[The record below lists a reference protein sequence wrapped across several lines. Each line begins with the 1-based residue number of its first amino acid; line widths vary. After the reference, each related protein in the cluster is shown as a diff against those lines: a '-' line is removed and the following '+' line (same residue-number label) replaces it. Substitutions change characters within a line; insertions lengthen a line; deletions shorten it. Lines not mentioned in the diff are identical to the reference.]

1 MYNKDSVKLKKWL
14 EWPFVITD
22 QIARRKEDEE
32 MIYLLGWSNFLQET
46 WSKIRQYCR
55 LLLHLSHF
63 FVQIDFQTLFL
74 FLHSRV
80 FTYTPL
86 EDGSPYCPVAL
97 GFLHLARR
105 GAFLKDPIEAWE
117 SRDFSMREGVGD
129 WRLFCQTD
137 TWTQTLKGRSNLPLH
152 LVGRKQCHGNLSYI
166 TTLPLIFKHCL

>member
-22 QIARRKEDEE
+22 QIARRKEHEE

-86 EDGSPYCPVAL
+86 RRRKPILPRCLGLSSSSQARGIPQGSNWGL
-97 GFLHLARR
+97 GEQKFFH
-105 GAFLKDPIEAWE
+105 
-117 SRDFSMREGVGD
+117 EGGG
-129 WRLFCQTD
+129 WRLAALLPD
-137 TWTQTLKGRSNLPLH
+137 RYLDPYTQGEIKS
-152 LVGRKQCHGNLSYI
+152 SI
-166 TTLPLIFKHCL
+166 TFGWQKTMSW

>member
-1 MYNKDSVKLKKWL
+1 MAV
-14 EWPFVITD
+14 T
-22 QIARRKEDEE
+22 QILGKCIPKNALLQPRR
-32 MIYLLGWSNFLQET
+32 
-46 WSKIRQYCR
+46 YCR

-97 GFLHLARR
+97 GFLHLARG

-117 SRDFSMREGVGD
+117 SRNFSMRERVGV
-129 WRLFCQTD
+129 WPLFYQTD
-137 TWTQTLKGRSNLPLH
+137 TSTQTLKVRSNLPVH
-152 LVGRKQCHGNLSYI
+152 FVGRKQCHGNLSYI